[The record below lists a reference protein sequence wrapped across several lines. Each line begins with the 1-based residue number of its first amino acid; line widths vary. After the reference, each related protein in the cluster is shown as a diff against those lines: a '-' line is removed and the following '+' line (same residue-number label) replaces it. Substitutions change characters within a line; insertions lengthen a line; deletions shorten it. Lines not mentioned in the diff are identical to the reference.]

1 MSCHY
6 HHNMLDQIE
15 SIKVTVAP
23 PPIFTKSVPNAAQPN
38 VAYANMQQNTQYP
51 SYGTAYGQNGYRSYD
66 QYGTNPT
73 QNRQIGNQQ
82 AVYSA
87 QYPGKCSQIFIRNP
101 V

>member
-1 MSCHY
+1 MGCHY

-23 PPIFTKSVPNAAQPN
+23 PPIFTKSVPNAAHPN
-38 VAYANMQQNTQYP
+38 GAYVNVPQNTQYP
-51 SYGTAYGQNGYRSYD
+51 SYGTSYGQNGYRTYD
-66 QYGTNPT
+66 QYGTNPI

-87 QYPGKCSQIFIRNP
+87 QYPGK
-101 V
+101 